1 MGQELSRQISQI
13 IKVDSAVLAVFTTTS
28 WRTVHQPE
36 GQTVAF
42 VYCKLFHRLQV
53 NRETGQIL
61 VTSTKLC

>member
-28 WRTVHQPE
+28 WITVHQPE
-36 GQTVAF
+36 EKTVAF

-53 NRETGQIL
+53 NREMGQIL